1 MIEVVVQAEGWP
13 EQGWQALAERS
24 ATEVAGAARSAHLII
39 SATPIEIT
47 VRLTSDAE
55 VQTLNREYRGKDAP
69 TNVLSFPMLEREE
82 LDELISELNPSPLG
96 EGLGWGVSAS
106 SDDGIGGQSLPP
118 TPPLKGRGEEQEILL
133 GDIVLAYETC
143 AREAAEKNISLADH
157 AAHLIVHGLLHLL
170 GYDHMGDAE
179 ALEMETIERKA
190 MAALGLHDPYD
201 DEDD

>member
-1 MIEVVVQAEGWP
+1 MIEVMVQAEGWP
-13 EQGWQALAERS
+13 EQGWQALAERG
-24 ATEVAGAARSAHLII
+24 AAEVAGAARSAHLIT
-39 SATPIEIT
+39 SATPIEIA

-69 TNVLSFPMLEREE
+69 TNVLSFPMLDSRELKALE
-82 LDELISELNPSPLG
+82 NG
-96 EGLGWGVSAS
+96 H
-106 SDDGIGGQSLPP
+106 DDIGAPDV
-118 TPPLKGRGEEQEILL
+118 LL

-179 ALEMETIERKA
+179 ALEMETIERQA